1 MNQILKHVLIVN
13 EEFRIFFL
21 FLWYRHDLYYICK
34 FNLCGRRRYTE
45 RKYTERE
52 NTEVDRDS
60 ISLAAFYRQYFL
72 KELVSC
78 PEFSLYQI
86 IVIIALIQNL

>member
-1 MNQILKHVLIVN
+1 MKNSEYFSSFFGTDMICIIYVNLIYVV
-13 EEFRIFFL
+13 EG
-21 FLWYRHDLYYICK
+21 DIC
-34 FNLCGRRRYTE
+34 
-45 RKYTERE
+45 ERE

-72 KELVSC
+72 KELVSR